1 MAVFIYMIKLL
12 LIIFVSM
19 HMLSL
24 IIFIVYICN
33 PVFFEVLMVRI
44 NRLTSDEI
52 PVFMVKS
59 LRIDFFKPSFPTG
72 GNIQF

>member
-12 LIIFVSM
+12 LITFVSM

-72 GNIQF
+72 WNIQF

>member
-1 MAVFIYMIKLL
+1 
-12 LIIFVSM
+12 
-19 HMLSL
+19 MLSL

-59 LRIDFFKPSFPTG
+59 LRIDFFQPSFPTG
-72 GNIQF
+72 WNIQF